1 MIDVDQ
7 QTSINSNAYD
17 RNIMKSV
24 KTIASKTGMET
35 EYSNFVNKAV
45 KQMIIDPRQHWI
57 PHVNGWYYVNM
68 VGGNWEDDVIRIA
81 SDTQSTYKEFS
92 PGAATLFPRAKNEF
106 GHLIKDVNPP
116 QIGLDYDGVSG
127 RLRTISV
134 ATRMSMTQEFSII
147 WKENST
153 ADIFK
158 YHEYWVDYIDANK
171 KGFIPSTSK
180 YEDDGY
186 FIDVPYFNAVWVAI
200 LKPFTFE
207 LIGLI
212 KIMGV
217 APTGLP
223 IDALLG
229 QRGQH
234 QATTYT
240 ITYKAVDCI
249 IQMFDGKP
257 SGNFYKEF
265 MQAQY
270 GFFDSKIL
278 NSLQYGNNLNVEN
291 IKLFS

>member
-1 MIDVDQ
+1 MIDIDK
-7 QTSINSNAYD
+7 QTDINSTAYD

-24 KTIASKTGMET
+24 KTITKKTNMDT
-35 EYSNFVNKAV
+35 EYANFVNKV
-45 KQMIIDPRQHWI
+45 TKQLIVDPRNHWI

-68 VGGNWEDDVIRIA
+68 VGGNWEDDVILI
-81 SDTQSTYKEFS
+81 SNNSQSEYKEFS
-92 PGAATLFPRAKNEF
+92 PGAHTLIPRAKLNF
-106 GHLIKDVNPP
+106 GHLIKDINPP
-116 QIGLDYDGVSG
+116 QIGIDYDGVSG

-134 ATRMSMTQEFSII
+134 ATRMSMTQEFSMT

-171 KGFIPSTSK
+171 KGFIPSKVDYT
-180 YEDDGY
+180 EGY
-186 FIDVPYFNAVWVAI
+186 FMDVPYFNAVWIAI
-200 LKPFTFE
+200 LKPFSFE
-207 LIGLI
+207 LLGLI
-212 KIMGV
+212 KIMGI

-223 IDALLG
+223 LDTLLG
-229 QRGQH
+229 QRGMS

-265 MQAQY
+265 MQQQY
-270 GFFDSKIL
+270 GFFDATIM
-278 NSLQYGNNLNVEN
+278 NSLQYDSSTEGSS
-291 IKLFS
+291 IKLFK